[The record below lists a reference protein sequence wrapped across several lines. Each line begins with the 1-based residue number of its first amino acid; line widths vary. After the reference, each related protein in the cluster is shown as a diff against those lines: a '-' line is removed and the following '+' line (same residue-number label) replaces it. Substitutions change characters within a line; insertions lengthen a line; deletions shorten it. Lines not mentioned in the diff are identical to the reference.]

1 MRVYITGMGIWCSL
15 GHTLGEL
22 EEGLRQG
29 RSGPRPITRFE
40 TSSSTYRTN
49 VAATLAHEDELVLRS
64 DATYIADL
72 ILGVADKAIED
83 AGLAADWP
91 TASRIGAA
99 VGTSHGGNLAL
110 MKFIRG
116 LVNAPGGSRD
126 ADLLISHTPTLIGQ
140 LVAKLGLGGPTLTVS
155 TACASGTNSIG
166 RAAELIASGA
176 ADVMVAGGADV
187 YTELSFSGF
196 NVLGVTARET
206 CRPCDQERD
215 GMMLGDGAAMVVL
228 ESEERVRR
236 RGARAY
242 AIVAGHAIGSDA
254 YHATA
259 PEPDGATAA
268 RMMREALAGAEL
280 GPADI
285 DYVNLH
291 GTGTVAND
299 PAELAAVAK
308 VFGERASKVL
318 LSSTKS
324 QVGHTLG
331 AAGSVELVA
340 TALGMARGFAPPSIN
355 LRTPIAGYE
364 HWSFVRDQARPAR
377 IRAAISNSF
386 GFAGSLASIVLKAAV

>member
-1 MRVYITGMGIWCSL
+1 MGIWCSL
-15 GHTLGEL
+15 ASSLDEL
-22 EEGLRQG
+22 ERGLREG
-29 RSGPRPITRFE
+29 WSGPRPITRFDV
-40 TSSSTYRTN
+40 SSPAYRTK
-49 VAATLAHEDELVLRS
+49 VAATLAHEEELVLRC
-64 DATYIADL
+64 DATHIADL
-72 ILGVADKAIED
+72 ILAVADRAVAD

-91 TASRIGAA
+91 APTRIGAA

-116 LVNAPGGSRD
+116 LVGAPSGSLD
-126 ADLLISHTPTLIGQ
+126 PELLLNHTPTLIGQ
-140 LVAKLGLGGPTLTVS
+140 LVARLRLAGPTLTVS

-176 ADVMVAGGADV
+176 ADVMIAGGADV

-236 RGARAY
+236 RQARAY

-259 PEPDGATAA
+259 PEPDGNTAA
-268 RMMREALAGAEL
+268 RMMREALASAGL
-280 GPADI
+280 GPDDI

-299 PAELAAVAK
+299 PSELAAVAK
-308 VFGERASKVL
+308 VFGERAAKVL

-355 LRTPIAGYE
+355 LRTPIAGFE
-364 HWSFVRDQARPAR
+364 HWSFVRDQAQPTH

-386 GFAGSLASIVLKAAV
+386 GFAGSLASIVLKETST

>member
-1 MRVYITGMGIWCSL
+1 MRVYITGMGVWCSI
-15 GHTLGEL
+15 GRTLDEF
-22 EEGLRQG
+22 EAGLREG
-29 RSGPRPITRFE
+29 RAGGAPVARFD
-40 TSSSTYRTN
+40 TSSRVFRTKM
-49 VAATLAHEDELVLRS
+49 AATLVNADELPLEDTR
-64 DATYIADL
+64 TADL
-72 ILGVADKAIED
+72 MFAVADEAFCD
-83 AGLAADWP
+83 AALAVDPPEPA
-91 TASRIGAA
+91 RFGAA
-99 VGTSHGGNLAL
+99 LGISQGSVAFSR
-110 MKFIRG
+110 FIKG
-116 LVNAPGGSRD
+116 LVGAPGGAVESE
-126 ADLLISHTPTLIGQ
+126 LLLNHTPTLIGQ